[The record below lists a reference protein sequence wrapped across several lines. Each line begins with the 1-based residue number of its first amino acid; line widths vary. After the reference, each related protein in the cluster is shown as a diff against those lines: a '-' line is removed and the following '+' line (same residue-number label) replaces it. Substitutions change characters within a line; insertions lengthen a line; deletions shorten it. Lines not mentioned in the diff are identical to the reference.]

1 MSLPA
6 TDSMRRRDAEV
17 EPGSVERAQRRQGM
31 GRAAEGLSRCSGQGH
46 RRTGGTHLGERRQ
59 PECRTA
65 PASLSGQVA
74 SLRLFAFCP
83 LASLFVDRVLLSD
96 AKIVALDEAT
106 ANVDRGTDSLIQNSL
121 HSLITNN
128 DKTLLI
134 IAHRIDT
141 VMDCDLLLVLENGEL
156 VEFDAPSSLM
166 TKEGGVFAGMV
177 EAAKKATKVRSVES
191 N

>member
-1 MSLPA
+1 MI
-6 TDSMRRRDAEV
+6 
-17 EPGSVERAQRRQGM
+17 
-31 GRAAEGLSRCSGQGH
+31 
-46 RRTGGTHLGERRQ
+46 
-59 PECRTA
+59 
-65 PASLSGQVA
+65 
-74 SLRLFAFCP
+74 F
-83 LASLFVDRVLLSD
+83 DRVLLSD

-121 HSLITNN
+121 HSLITKN

-141 VMDCDLLLVLENGEL
+141 VMNCDLLLVLEDGEL

-166 TKEGGVFAGMV
+166 AKEGGAFAGMV
-177 EAAKKATKVRSVES
+177 EAAKKATKIGYVEG